1 MSSLF
6 SLYHSVRTQPMWQD
20 IWFINCYFVIG
31 FRWKDDGKQ
40 VIASQAGSTVSTPHP
55 QNWSLIG
62 SHRWRG
68 GKLSHFDRSFFCHN
82 EMPTKI
88 QRTGLCKLVGISLW
102 HGFLCQNKMKLW
114 MDCGNFSDF
123 VLGSLIRFGKIAWRY
138 LDLIHFPLPVRTIC
152 LIPDIG
158 SIKGV
163 ERERWKGE
171 ERLGY

>member
-1 MSSLF
+1 M
-6 SLYHSVRTQPMWQD
+6 VRLL
-20 IWFINCYFVIG
+20 IWYFFYLIKKINKERIIRTNLGIVLAWLN
-31 FRWKDDGKQ
+31 FRWKRLGNTKL
-40 VIASQAGSTVSTPHP
+40 ATP
-55 QNWSLIG
+55 
-62 SHRWRG
+62 
-68 GKLSHFDRSFFCHN
+68 
-82 EMPTKI
+82 
-88 QRTGLCKLVGISLW
+88 GLCKLVGISLW